1 MSKYNIGDY
10 IQIKTIDE
18 LLKTYQDME
27 SKCEAIRK
35 QTSFRSRSGLLFI
48 ESMFS
53 LCGKV
58 YKCIDNDYF
67 NEDIRIRVDDKRKF
81 GHYYR
86 ISPEWISEAKD
97 IEFSIDKEKVLL
109 LI

>member
-1 MSKYNIGDY
+1 MSKYSAGDY

-18 LLKTYQDME
+18 LLETYQDME

-35 QTSFRSRSGLLFI
+35 LTSFRSSSGLLFT

-58 YKCIDNDYF
+58 YKSIDNDYF
-67 NEDIRIRVDDKRKF
+67 TKNIRIYIDDERK
-81 GHYYR
+81 YYL
-86 ISPEWISEAKD
+86 ISPEWISQAKEMD
-97 IEFSIDKEKVLL
+97 FNIDKEKVLL

>member
-1 MSKYNIGDY
+1 MSKYNVGDY
-10 IQIKTIDE
+10 IRIKTIDE
-18 LLKTYQDME
+18 LLETYQDME
-27 SKCEAIRK
+27 SKCEAIQK

-58 YKCIDNDYF
+58 YKSIDNDYS

-81 GHYYR
+81 NYYR
-86 ISPEWISEAKD
+86 ISPEWISQAKEMD
-97 IEFSIDKEKVLL
+97 FNIDKEKILS
-109 LI
+109 II